1 MTAPRFFPD
10 PAGFRNWLEENHAT
24 ETELLVG
31 LHRKASGRRT
41 MSWAEAV
48 DEALCFGWIDG
59 VRRGLNEASYSIR
72 FTPRRR
78 GSRWSM
84 VNVRNVE
91 RLSRLGLMRSAGLR
105 AAEQRDPA
113 DAGYTYGD
121 RPDHFEGELDD
132 RLRTDPQAYEFFMG
146 LPPGH
151 RKQVVAWVTQA
162 KREETR
168 VKRLTH
174 VAEASAAGRRIDLLN
189 PAWDT
194 IVARSSA

>member
-10 PAGFRNWLEENHAT
+10 PAGFKAWLEENHTT

-31 LHRKASGRRT
+31 FHRKGSGRPS
-41 MSWAEAV
+41 MSWSEAV

-59 VRRGLNEASYSIR
+59 VRRGLNEVSYTIR
-72 FTPRRR
+72 FTPRKP

-91 RLSRLGLMRSAGLR
+91 RLTRLGRMRAAGLR

-132 RLRTDPQAYEFFMG
+132 RLRTDPRAHEFFMA

-168 VKRLTH
+168 AKRLTR

-189 PAWDT
+189 PA
-194 IVARSSA
+194 